1 MASRIAIVLQQHQGL
16 DLCQTLQEARYEV
29 TPFSPTPGLGAEV
42 QAYAPHLVLYDCQGS
57 CDLRESAF
65 RSLRAAVTVPILVLG
80 AQCDETFVVNA
91 LRLGAEDCLCSPFS
105 VAELLA
111 RMEARMRRYWQ
122 WQNRAY
128 ELREDL
134 LLKPA
139 ALAAVVGSQEVKLT
153 ETEVRLLRC
162 LVENSGRTVSHEELR
177 QVIWDAQVPTSAET
191 LVSQM
196 RALRAKIEPD
206 PHHPQFIVTRWGKG
220 YLLARRARI
229 A

>member
-1 MASRIAIVLQQHQGL
+1 
-16 DLCQTLQEARYEV
+16 
-29 TPFSPTPGLGAEV
+29 
-42 QAYAPHLVLYDCQGS
+42 
-57 CDLRESAF
+57 LRE
-65 RSLRAAVTVPILVLG
+65 
-80 AQCDETFVVNA
+80 E
-91 LRLGAEDCLCSPFS
+91 
-105 VAELLA
+105 
-111 RMEARMRRYWQ
+111 
-122 WQNRAY
+122 
-128 ELREDL
+128 L

-153 ETEVRLLRC
+153 EAEVRLLRC

-177 QVIWDAQVPTSAET
+177 QVIWDAKAPASTET

-206 PHHPQFIVTRWGKG
+206 PRHPQFIVTRWGKG

>member
-1 MASRIAIVLQQHQGL
+1 MASRIAVVLQQHQGL
-16 DLCQTLQEARYEV
+16 DLCRTLQEAYYEAV
-29 TPFSPTPGLGAEV
+29 PFFLTPSLGAEV
-42 QAYAPHLVLYDCQGS
+42 QAYAPHLVLYDCQGETA
-57 CDLRESAF
+57 LRESAF
-65 RSLRAAVTVPILVLG
+65 RSLRATVMVPILVLG

-91 LRLGAEDCLCSPFS
+91 LRLGAEDCLCAPYGI
-105 VAELLA
+105 AELLA

-122 WQNRAY
+122 WQNSAY
-128 ELREDL
+128 GLREEL

-153 ETEVRLLRC
+153 EAEVRLLRC

-177 QVIWDAQVPTSAET
+177 QVIWDAKAPASTET

-206 PHHPQFIVTRWGKG
+206 PRHPQFIVTRWGKG